1 MRIEGVM
8 KIFGSMAGT
17 DEQETLDYRNLC
29 EAAMNRL
36 TGEQQTQSD
45 VQEEQSSVEFA
56 AAAVAYYHYMLL
68 CLSAEGGN
76 QIKVGDV
83 SVRYSADR
91 LEYAQRLMNE
101 ALSQAGIQ
109 PPEGGFVFERMG

>member
-29 EAAMNRL
+29 EASMNSITDGSL
-36 TGEQQTQSD
+36 SGGDLQDESAL
-45 VQEEQSSVEFA
+45 EFA
-56 AAAVAYYHYMLL
+56 AAAVAYYRYVLL
-68 CLSAEGGN
+68 CLSTEGGN